1 MLRRLTILALC
12 LLGIAAVISLIYT
25 LTASGPAPAGPT
37 LTLDPGE
44 LPRPLPDRPED
55 NTDRTGGLGESSD
68 GSLYVYDEKTGD
80 LKQEYFWAQID
91 PSPGGIFDVVKPQA
105 RFHLSPRRVI
115 QMQAETGQFLAPAN
129 RPQRGRLSGNLV
141 ITVYEAPAGEAL
153 DMSPD
158 SPHQAIRVLLEDE
171 ASFDATLGKIESQG
185 PLRLV
190 APGRS
195 PHQVEFVGEG
205 LILVYNE
212 PAHRV
217 DYLEIRK
224 GEYLKYLA
232 APPAAAAPTRTA
244 AAKPREANTVS
255 TAGGAATGVEAEV
268 QYYHVTFADNVKVLG
283 SERTVSADDLS
294 VTFGFTRNPKRPTP
308 AAPPTPDGPGSTA
321 PAGAGLLGGFGG
333 EDVTLTWTG
342 PMVMK
347 PLLGKPVELHHA
359 RDVLVQF
366 AGAPIISAST
376 HGEKLTCAALTYLN
390 SLQELRAT
398 GTPTHPL
405 VIEAKDLGTA
415 KADQLAVRLKEK
427 TAALFGAGSL
437 VGVTEAKPDD
447 SALPAGFTV
456 KWTDRMELALADG
469 AEQQLRRAAFYGDVD
484 LDDRRVKLNAD
495 QLDVTFQPAPG
506 ENQPQLER
514 VHAVGDV
521 AVVSNDGRIN
531 AGDLL
536 ITTVADANGKRV
548 PAMMKGKGGVHIRD
562 KTQDFRAAAME
573 ITLGAD
579 AAAGGQ
585 DDMLSRRV
593 EKIIAWED
601 ITLKLADQTH
611 VTADHLEADAVKRDA
626 RLLGSPVKITRGE
639 SVLEVVELDLSEDGK
654 KAQAAGAGRFL
665 YTEADKPDKPGRKVN
680 VTWSRSM
687 QFVDAANRL
696 QVRGDVVAAATDSP
710 TQENRLS
717 ADTLTLELADAPA
730 LEGEPAAEQM
740 GRRILKHV
748 TAENKVVLLARQ
760 WTDPTR
766 QRLAMRFRA
775 TGTILDFNNVT
786 ERARILGQGTLLAE
800 DYRPDKG
807 QRPVA
812 AVNITGR
819 GATLFTWSRELEL
832 SGANTAMTILGNV
845 QMSHWPAVKTG
856 AVDLTK
862 PATVDLQTNKLV
874 ADMAGIGG
882 MQAMRMS
889 ESGSLTLDA
898 FHAEGRVQVRH
909 RDGTDDRMIT
919 AEYLRY
925 DAQRRTVDLTAEAGG
940 VVEIIDARQPK
951 PVRATS
957 VHWNLERDRLE
968 LRQTHY

>member
-12 LLGIAAVISLIYT
+12 LLGITAAISLIYT
-25 LTASGPAPAGPT
+25 LTASGPADSGPA
-37 LTLDPGE
+37 LTVDPSE
-44 LPRPLPDRPED
+44 LPQPLPDRPDD

-115 QMQAETGQFLAPAN
+115 QMQAETGQFVAPAN
-129 RPQRGRLSGNLV
+129 RPQRGRLRGNLV

-158 SPHQAIRVLLEDE
+158 SPHQAIRVMLKDE

-190 APGRS
+190 APGS
-195 PHQVEFVGEG
+195 EPHQVEFVGEG

-212 PAHRV
+212 PAKRV

-232 APPAAAAPTRTA
+232 ARPTAAATTAPVTSRDANAASPADAAPTA
-244 AAKPREANTVS
+244 Q
-255 TAGGAATGVEAEV
+255 AEV
-268 QYYHVTFADNVKVLG
+268 QYYHVTFEDNVKVVS
-283 SERTVSADDLS
+283 SERTVSADDMS
-294 VTFGFTRNPKRPTP
+294 VTFGFARNQERPTAP
-308 AAPPTPDGPGSTA
+308 TTTNASATGDAADSQSDGML
-321 PAGAGLLGGFGG
+321 GAFGG

-347 PLLGKPVELHHA
+347 PLMGKPVELHHA
-359 RDVLVQF
+359 RDVLVKF
-366 AGAPIISAST
+366 AGTPIISTST
-376 HGEKLTCAALTYLN
+376 NGETLTCATITYLN
-390 SLQELRAT
+390 SLQEVRAT
-398 GTPTHPL
+398 GTLTHPL
-405 VIEAKDLGTA
+405 VIEAKTLGTA
-415 KADQLAVRLKEK
+415 KAEQLAARLKER

-437 VGVTEAKPDD
+437 VGAAEAKPDD
-447 SALPAGFTV
+447 RALPAGFTI

-469 AEQQLRRAAFYGDVD
+469 SEPQLRRAAFYGDVD
-484 LDDRRVKLNAD
+484 LDDPRVKLNAD
-495 QLDVTFQPAPG
+495 QLDVNFQPMPG
-506 ENQPQLER
+506 RNQPQLER

-521 AVVSNDGRIN
+521 AVVSDDGRIN

-536 ITTVADANGKRV
+536 ITTVATADGKRV

-579 AAAGGQ
+579 AAAGGR

-593 EKIIAWED
+593 EKITAWED

-611 VTADHLEADAVKRDA
+611 VTADHLEADAIKRDA
-626 RLLGSPVKITRGE
+626 RLLGSPVKIARGE
-639 SVLEVVELDLSEDGK
+639 SLLEVVELDLAEDGK
-654 KAQAAGAGRFL
+654 KAKAAGAGRFI

-680 VTWSRSM
+680 VTWSRAM
-687 QFVDAANRL
+687 QFADAANRI
-696 QVRGDVVAAATDSP
+696 QVSGDVVAQATDSP

-730 LEGEPAAEQM
+730 LEGEPAADQV
-740 GRRILKHV
+740 GRRILKQV

-760 WTDPTR
+760 WTDPART
-766 QRLAMRFRA
+766 QLAMRFRA

-812 AVNITGR
+812 TVNITGR

-856 AVDLTK
+856 AVNLSR

-889 ESGSLTLDA
+889 DSGSLTLDA
-898 FHAEGRVQVRH
+898 FNAEGRVQVRH
-909 RDGTDDRMIT
+909 REDGSDRMIT

-925 DAQRRTVDLTAEAGG
+925 DAQRQTVDLTAQAGG
-940 VVEIIDARQPK
+940 VVEIIDTKQPK

-968 LRQTHY
+968 LRQTNY